1 MHIVF
6 TKKENGEKM
15 NNQDLE
21 ILKCIEKN
29 SNLSQRSLSEITG
42 YSLGRINKS
51 IKELFENKYINKNA
65 ELTEKGKELF
75 NENKPHNAIIL
86 AAGFGMRMVPINT
99 EIPKGLLEVKGEAL
113 IEHTIEQLKAV
124 GINKIIVVVGY
135 LKESYEYLIDKYGIQ
150 LRVNMEYSSKNNL
163 HSLAIVSE
171 EIGNTYII
179 PCDVYCREN
188 PFSKKEIYSW
198 YMVTDEN
205 NASSDVRVNR
215 KKELVHIKKDESG
228 NNMLGI
234 AYINKEDSKNLIK
247 RLKDYSHND
256 SYKNSF
262 WEETLYINNKMIT
275 VAKVVSSNGNYEIN
289 TLEQL
294 RNIDQNSS
302 NLKSKIISLIANV
315 FNTKENLI
323 KNITVLK
330 KGMTNRSFKFEFGN
344 EQYIMRIPGQGTD
357 ELIDRRNEYNVYQK
371 IKDIEISDKI
381 YYINPDN
388 GYKITKYINNA
399 TCCDDSD
406 WEDVKKCMI
415 ALKNFHN
422 KHLSVEHTF
431 DLFKQIDFYESL
443 WDEKSCYKDYRQT
456 KQKVFKLKKF
466 VDLQKKVW
474 TLSHID
480 ANADNFLIWVDDNG
494 IERVSIIDWEYAA
507 MQDAHLDIAMFAI
520 YSMYDKKDID
530 RLIDCYFENQC
541 SMQVRLKIYAY
552 IAIAGLL
559 WSNWCEYKRQK
570 GQEFGEYSLRQY
582 RYAKEYS
589 KIVLEKLDEEN

>member
-1 MHIVF
+1 M
-6 TKKENGEKM
+6 
-15 NNQDLE
+15 
-21 ILKCIEKN
+21 
-29 SNLSQRSLSEITG
+29 
-42 YSLGRINKS
+42 
-51 IKELFENKYINKNA
+51 
-65 ELTEKGKELF
+65 
-75 NENKPHNAIIL
+75 
-86 AAGFGMRMVPINT
+86 
-99 EIPKGLLEVKGEAL
+99 
-113 IEHTIEQLKAV
+113 
-124 GINKIIVVVGY
+124 
-135 LKESYEYLIDKYGIQ
+135 
-150 LRVNMEYSSKNNL
+150 
-163 HSLAIVSE
+163 VSE

-234 AYINKEDSKNLIK
+234 AYVNKEDSKNLIK